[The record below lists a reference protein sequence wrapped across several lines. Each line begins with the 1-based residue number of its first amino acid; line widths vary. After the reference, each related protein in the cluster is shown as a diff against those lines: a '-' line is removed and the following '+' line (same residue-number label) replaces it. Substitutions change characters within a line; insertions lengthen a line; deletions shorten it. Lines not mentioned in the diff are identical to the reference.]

1 MQKAFS
7 GEYIIQDDA
16 RQHVFWMGRFLD
28 PELFPKDII
37 ADYFQS
43 VAPPG
48 YTALYHFMATLGIEP
63 VVLSKLLP
71 LILGL
76 ITTAYCFGLCLQ
88 LFPIPLSG
96 FIAAQLLN
104 QNLWMQDGFT
114 SGTPKAFLYPL
125 FLAFLYYLLKRSQIP
140 CTIVI
145 ALLGLFY
152 PSLVFICAGVLILQ
166 LWHIEQGKLYLTK
179 NRKDYIRCAT
189 GLGVILLVLLFYAL
203 SSSEF
208 GPVITAAEAK
218 TLPEFSAKGRSSF
231 FNDDTWRFWF
241 NASRS
246 GIRFTSALMPPLVYA
261 GLLLPILLRFSLSFP
276 LAKKI
281 NSNIIVLPQLIL
293 ASFTVYFAAHALIF
307 KLHLPSRYTQ
317 HTLRMVMVLAAS
329 IALTMMLDAMFCWA
343 GSRQIKPKNFVS
355 SLQVSR
361 LGALASSIVLVTTLI
376 LYPASLKSF
385 PWTGYII
392 GQEPKLYE
400 FFQKQPK
407 DSLIAS
413 LSEEVNNLPTFS
425 QRSILVGSEYAI
437 PYHVGYYHPFRQRIL
452 ELIQAQ
458 YSPNLGDAQNLIQ
471 KYGIDFWMFDR
482 TAFTPD
488 YIDNNSWLEQFEPA
502 ADALTKLHQGSILAL
517 SKVSQ
522 SCTVFETDNL
532 VVLQADCIVKTHN
545 VQ

>member
-1 MQKAFS
+1 
-7 GEYIIQDDA
+7 
-16 RQHVFWMGRFLD
+16 
-28 PELFPKDII
+28 
-37 ADYFQS
+37 
-43 VAPPG
+43 
-48 YTALYHFMATLGIEP
+48 
-63 VVLSKLLP
+63 
-71 LILGL
+71 
-76 ITTAYCFGLCLQ
+76 
-88 LFPIPLSG
+88 
-96 FIAAQLLN
+96 
-104 QNLWMQDGFT
+104 
-114 SGTPKAFLYPL
+114 
-125 FLAFLYYLLKRSQIP
+125 
-140 CTIVI
+140 
-145 ALLGLFY
+145 
-152 PSLVFICAGVLILQ
+152 
-166 LWHIEQGKLYLTK
+166 
-179 NRKDYIRCAT
+179 
-189 GLGVILLVLLFYAL
+189 GLGVILLVLLFYAF

-276 LAKKI
+276 LAKKV
-281 NSNIIVLPQLIL
+281 NSKIIVLPQLIL
-293 ASFTVYFAAHALIF
+293 ASFAVFFAAHALIF

-317 HTLRMVMVLAAS
+317 HTLRIVMVLAAS
-329 IALTMMLDAMFCWA
+329 LALTLILDAIFQWA
-343 GSRQIKPKNFVS
+343 ENRQIRYKNFLS
-355 SLQVSR
+355 SVKAPQ
-361 LGALASSIVLVTTLI
+361 LGALASSVLLVTTLI

-437 PYHVGYYHPFRQRIL
+437 PYHVGYYHPFRQRTL

-458 YSPNLGDAQNLIQ
+458 YSPNLADAQNLIQ
-471 KYGIDFWMFDR
+471 KYGIDFLMFDR
-482 TAFTPD
+482 TAFTPE
-488 YIDNNSWLEQFEPA
+488 YIDKNGWLEQFELA
-502 ADALTKLHQGSILAL
+502 EKALAKLHQGINPAL

-532 VVLQADCIVKTHN
+532 VVLQADCIAKTRN